1 MQDPEP
7 YLRNQK
13 IEVPCV
19 VYPKKMARID
29 SSNRR
34 RIGHDLF
41 YFSTAQAMSQFDRD
55 PLKYAKILSDP
66 VSNDR
71 FKVKRSSPR
80 EEYKNRTYYFASDTT
95 RATFD
100 GDREKFRDRRSA
112 AMLEEMK

>member
-13 IEVPCV
+13 IEVACV

-29 SSNRR
+29 SSIRR
-34 RIGHDLF
+34 RLGHDLF
-41 YFSTAQAMSQFDRD
+41 YFSTAQAMKQFDRD
-55 PLKYAKILSDP
+55 PLKYAKTLSDP

-71 FKVKRSSPR
+71 FKVTRSSPK
-80 EEYKNRTYYFASDTT
+80 EEYKNRTYYFESENT

-100 GDREKFRDRRSA
+100 TDREKYRDRRTA
-112 AMLEEMK
+112 PMLDEME

>member
-7 YLRNQK
+7 YLRSQK

-29 SSNRR
+29 SSIRR

-55 PLKYAKILSDP
+55 PLKYVKFLSDP
-66 VSNDR
+66 VSRDR
-71 FKVKRSSPR
+71 FKPTRSSPK
-80 EEYKNRTYYFASDTT
+80 EEYKDRMYYFENAGTQ
-95 RATFD
+95 ATFD
-100 GDREKFRDRRSA
+100 GDREKFRDRRTEPT
-112 AMLEEMK
+112 LEESE